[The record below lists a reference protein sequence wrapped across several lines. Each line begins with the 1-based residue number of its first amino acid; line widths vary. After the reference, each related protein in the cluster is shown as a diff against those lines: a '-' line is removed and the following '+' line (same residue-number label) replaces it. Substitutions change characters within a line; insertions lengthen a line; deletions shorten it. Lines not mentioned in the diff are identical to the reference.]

1 VPILLIA
8 LFSALANVLLLLD
21 RAEVAEREDG
31 PGMLAF
37 GAIAVAFQLGVWQ
50 GFVQLLAA
58 MAAVELGRLVRNKSR
73 AGA

>member
-1 VPILLIA
+1 LIVPKSR
-8 LFSALANVLLLLD
+8 SAKTVLG
-21 RAEVAEREDG
+21 AA
-31 PGMLAF
+31 LAF